1 MNRIGELRAE
11 AGLKQ
16 SELAELLNY
25 KQNTVSSWERGNSE
39 PDFESLRKMAK
50 IFGVSVDYILGGEER
65 VPVALESDEQYLV
78 DCTGLTDENRRAVL
92 AFSLFLLE
100 RQNAEAGE
108 AVAQEKRELE
118 RQRREAARLMQAAA
132 ANMDAAREALGIS
145 KAPDAAAKDPQS
157 D

>member
-16 SELAELLNY
+16 GELAELLNY
-25 KQNTVSSWERGNSE
+25 KQNTVSSWERGKSE
-39 PDFESLRKMAK
+39 PDFEALRKMAK

-65 VPVALESDEQYLV
+65 VPVAVESEDQYLV

-118 RQRREAARLMQAAA
+118 KSRREAARLMQAAA
-132 ANMDAAREALGIS
+132 ANMDAAREALGLG
-145 KAPDAAAKDPQS
+145 KAPDAAAKDPPS
-157 D
+157 E

>member
-16 SELAELLNY
+16 GELAELLNY
-25 KQNTVSSWERGNSE
+25 KQNTVSSWERGKSE
-39 PDFESLRKMAK
+39 PDFEALRKMAK

-65 VPVALESDEQYLV
+65 VPVAVESEDQYLV

-118 RQRREAARLMQAAA
+118 KSRREAARLMQVAA
-132 ANMDAAREALGIS
+132 ANMDAAREALGLG
-145 KAPDAAAKDPQS
+145 KAPDAAAKDPPS
-157 D
+157 E